1 MNYRLKV
8 SVEKITFPQWLE
20 IFETLRT
27 YGDFGYKILK
37 NDEGPLEDW
46 YGTSILPLMYLIS
59 TSPHYDIDDEYV
71 LEDGFNKVLISGDE
85 KSILEALSPK
95 FKEAISCYK
104 DHLENFDFGLPNR
117 LESIFEIDARE
128 Y

>member
-1 MNYRLKV
+1 MYYRLKIP
-8 SVEKITFPQWLE
+8 VEKLTFKQWLG
-20 IFETLRT
+20 IFETLRA

-37 NDEGPLEDW
+37 NDEQPLEDW
-46 YGTSILPLMYLIS
+46 YGTSILPLMHLIS

-71 LEDGFNKVLISGDE
+71 LEDGLNKVLISGDE

-104 DHLENFDFGLPNR
+104 DHLENCDFGMPNM
-117 LESIFEIDARE
+117 LESVFEIDARE

>member
-1 MNYRLKV
+1 MYYRLKIP
-8 SVEKITFPQWLE
+8 VEKLTFKQWLE
-20 IFETLRT
+20 IFETLRA

-37 NDEGPLEDW
+37 NDEQPLEDW

-104 DHLENFDFGLPNR
+104 DHLANSDFGLPNR
-117 LESIFEIDARE
+117 LENIFEIDERE

>member
-1 MNYRLKV
+1 MYKLKIP
-8 SVEKITFPQWLE
+8 VEKITFQQWLE
-20 IFETLRT
+20 IFETLRA

-37 NDEGPLEDW
+37 NDEQPLEDW
-46 YGTSILPLMYLIS
+46 YGTSILLSTYLIS

-85 KSILEALSPK
+85 KSILEVLSPK

-104 DHLENFDFGLPNR
+104 DHLANSDFGLPNM
-117 LESIFEIDARE
+117 LESIFEIDERE